1 MTNKQLNGEYSMNHD
16 QEEADRR
23 VAELAG
29 LIAEEALAM
38 HTEMVSAGG
47 VEESNDPLVM
57 FGRGAE
63 HAVGAMI
70 MIQREH
76 KIKTEEERVRA
87 ANKTK

>member
-70 MIQREH
+70 LIQEEH
-76 KIKTEEERVRA
+76 ATGER
-87 ANKTK
+87 

>member
-1 MTNKQLNGEYSMNHD
+1 MNHEQK
-16 QEEADRR
+16 QEEVDRR

-57 FGRGAE
+57 FRRGVEYVVGVMMIIREEYNIDAEGR
-63 HAVGAMI
+63 
-70 MIQREH
+70 QS
-76 KIKTEEERVRA
+76 VRPTTDQQ
-87 ANKTK
+87 TK

>member
-1 MTNKQLNGEYSMNHD
+1 MTNKQLKGEYSMNHEQK
-16 QEEADRR
+16 QEEVDRR

-57 FGRGAE
+57 FRRGVGVRGRRYDDYTRG
-63 HAVGAMI
+63 V
-70 MIQREH
+70 QYRC
-76 KIKTEEERVRA
+76 
-87 ANKTK
+87 

>member
-1 MTNKQLNGEYSMNHD
+1 MNHEQK
-16 QEEADRR
+16 QEEADRLET
-23 VAELAG
+23 ELAG

-70 MIQREH
+70 LMQEEYE
-76 KIKTEEERVRA
+76 IKTGGEAARA
-87 ANKTK
+87 ANN

>member
-1 MTNKQLNGEYSMNHD
+1 MTSKQLKGEYSMNHE
-16 QEEADRR
+16 QEEADRLET
-23 VAELAG
+23 ELAG

-38 HTEMVSAGG
+38 HTEMVSTGG

-57 FGRGAE
+57 FGRGVE

-70 MIQREH
+70 MLHREYETM
-76 KIKTEEERVRA
+76 TEEERARA

>member
-1 MTNKQLNGEYSMNHD
+1 MSFEQFEWEDGEVRLIV
-16 QEEADRR
+16 EEAM
-23 VAELAG
+23 
-29 LIAEEALAM
+29 AM
-38 HTEMVSAGG
+38 HAEMVSAGG

-70 MIQREH
+70 MIQREYETM
-76 KIKTEEERVRA
+76 TEEERARA